1 MSDVE
6 LTNPEKLDITQSIPR
21 NVLVFAILLEDS
33 LLCENYTFYFVNRE
47 GGTADIDSR
56 AEALIMSQLYH

>member
-33 LLCENYTFYFVNRE
+33 LLCENYTVYFVNRE
-47 GGTADIDSR
+47 GGTSGYR
-56 AEALIMSQLYH
+56 